1 MRVVFQTAALAAAVA
16 LSGCVTTDT
25 TVATLTPQEVY
36 VGANAFDAVEATATS
51 YLTLP
56 LCPQPGACRTAAA
69 TNAIVK
75 PIRLGRK
82 ARSAIEA
89 YVAANPGASVPVSL
103 ANALSADVASLQAVF
118 AQYGVQ

>member
-1 MRVVFQTAALAAAVA
+1 MRAIFITAALAVA
-16 LSGCVTTDT
+16 ISGCVTTDT

-36 VGANAFDAVEATATS
+36 VGANAFDAVEATATN
-51 YLTLP
+51 YLTMP
-56 LCPQPGACRTAAA
+56 LCPKATLCRTAAE

-89 YVAANPGASVPVSL
+89 YIAANPGASVPVSL
-103 ANALSADVASLQAVF
+103 ASALSADVASLQAVL